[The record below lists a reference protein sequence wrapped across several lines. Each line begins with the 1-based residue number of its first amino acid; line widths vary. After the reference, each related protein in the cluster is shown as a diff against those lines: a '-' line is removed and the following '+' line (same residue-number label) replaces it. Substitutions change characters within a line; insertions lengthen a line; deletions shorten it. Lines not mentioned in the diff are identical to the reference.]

1 MKKTSIFSILAV
13 FCMIMISCGG
23 SSKSDAGAS
32 ADNAVSVDEVFANAD
47 NMLGDTIVVEGVCS
61 HLCAHGGKK
70 AFIAGAADSIMLRC
84 EAFPLM
90 GEPFPKSVV
99 RRQLQVK
106 GILCEER
113 VDEDAIQEMI
123 RRNEEAQA
131 AAAAKAAENG
141 DIAADSTETKTESGC
156 ATERTAKGQ
165 RNIVTFEDRINDF
178 RAKIAARQ
186 EKEGKP
192 YLSYYYLE
200 AISYDV
206 LPE

>member
-1 MKKTSIFSILAV
+1 MKKTSIFTLLAFV
-13 FCMIMISCGG
+13 CMIMISCGG
-23 SSKSDAGAS
+23 SSNGSSTDSSTTAL
-32 ADNAVSVDEVFANAD
+32 NVDEVLANPD
-47 NMLGDTIVVEGVCS
+47 NYLGDTIVIEGVCS

-70 AFIAGAADSIMLRC
+70 AFIAGSADSIMLRC

-99 RRQLQVK
+99 RRPLQVK
-106 GILCEER
+106 GILREER
-113 VDEDAIQEMI
+113 VDENTIQEMI

-131 AAAAKAAENG
+131 AANVNGELTDATPAKA
-141 DIAADSTETKTESGC
+141 ESGC

-165 RNIVTFEDRINDF
+165 RNLTTFEERINDF
-178 RAKIAARQ
+178 RTKIAARQ

-192 YLSYYYLE
+192 YLSYYFLE
-200 AISYDV
+200 ASSYEV

>member
-1 MKKTSIFSILAV
+1 
-13 FCMIMISCGG
+13 MIMISCGG

-70 AFIAGAADSIMLRC
+70 AFITGVADSIMLRC

-106 GILCEER
+106 GILREER

-123 RRNEEAQA
+123 RRNEEAL

>member
-23 SSKSDAGAS
+23 SSKSDAGTS

-99 RRQLQVK
+99 RRPLQVK
-106 GILCEER
+106 GILREER

-131 AAAAKAAENG
+131 AAAAENG
-141 DIAADSTETKTESGC
+141 DLAADSTETKAESGC

-165 RNIVTFEDRINDF
+165 RNLVTFEDRINDF

>member
-1 MKKTSIFSILAV
+1 MKKSTILSFLAFV
-13 FCMIMISCGG
+13 CMIMVSCGG
-23 SSKSDAGAS
+23 SSKGGAEAS
-32 ADNAVSVDEVFANAD
+32 ADSAISVDRVLADAD
-47 NMLGDTIVVEGVCS
+47 NLLGDTIVIEGVCS

-90 GEPFPKSVV
+90 GEPFPKSII
-99 RRQLQVK
+99 RRPVQVK
-106 GILCEER
+106 GILREER
-113 VDEDAIQEMI
+113 VDEAAIQEMI
-123 RRNEEAQA
+123 RRNNEAQAQA
-131 AAAAKAAENG
+131 AAVAAENG
-141 DIAADSTETKTESGC
+141 GETASAEKAESGC

-165 RNIVTFEDRINDF
+165 RNLVTFEDRINDF

-186 EKEGKP
+186 EKEGKD

-200 AISYDV
+200 AISYEV